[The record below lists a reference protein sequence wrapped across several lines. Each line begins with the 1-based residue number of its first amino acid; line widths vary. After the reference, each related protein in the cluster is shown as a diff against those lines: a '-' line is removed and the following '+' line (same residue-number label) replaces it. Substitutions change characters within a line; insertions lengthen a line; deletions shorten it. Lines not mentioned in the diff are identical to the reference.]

1 MLTKTQINKIKKS
14 ISNGTGTYI
23 KISKTQIRKSVK
35 QSGNVF
41 TSVASLAARVLP
53 YAMKGISKAV
63 PAFATSTATA
73 LGEIGL
79 NKIFGNGITIP
90 KKVIAMLPLIK
101 EELTKAQI
109 DQINRAYQSG
119 GRWVLNQQENR
130 LKVDFWE
137 H

>member
-1 MLTKTQINKIKKS
+1 MTLRLKHSHLRGSDELMLTKTQINKIKKS

-35 QSGNVF
+35 QSGNLF

-63 PAFATSTATA
+63 PAFATGTATA

-90 KKVIAMLPLIK
+90 KKLL
-101 EELTKAQI
+101 
-109 DQINRAYQSG
+109 
-119 GRWVLNQQENR
+119 
-130 LKVDFWE
+130 
-137 H
+137 